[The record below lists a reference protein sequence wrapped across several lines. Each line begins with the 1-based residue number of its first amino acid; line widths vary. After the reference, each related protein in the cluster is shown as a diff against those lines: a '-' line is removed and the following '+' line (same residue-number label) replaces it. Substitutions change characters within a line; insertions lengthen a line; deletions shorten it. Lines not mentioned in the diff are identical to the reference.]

1 VVSFDARPLKQHPLR
16 ARIQAFATVAVAL
29 VLALSAV
36 PAAAQKKVLRMAFR
50 TAETG
55 FDPQKVFD
63 RYSVGILENLFETL
77 LTYDYLARPVKLVPL
92 TAESIPE
99 PEEGGTRYTF
109 RIRPGIYFSD
119 DPAFKGQKR
128 ELTAQDI
135 AYSIR
140 RFRDP
145 RLASPY
151 EWLFENKLVGLDELA
166 EKAKK
171 TNVLDYETKIPGIE
185 VRDRYTIS
193 FKLKE
198 PDFNF
203 AYVLAMPNVV
213 PVAREVV
220 EFYPDDTMGHPVG
233 TGPFVLKEWVRRS
246 KIVLER
252 NPNHRGYELDVR
264 YANPADEWDR
274 RAVEALR
281 GKRLPLLDRV
291 EVYPIEE
298 EQPRYLAFVNKEYDI
313 LDETPFEFIEQVL
326 PNGKLAPQ
334 LAKQGVH
341 VFREEQPEITFDV
354 FNIEDPVV
362 GGYTPEKVA
371 LRRAMVLAHDRGQE
385 VNIVRKGQA
394 LTAQTPVP
402 PGVVGFDAAFL
413 SHQQDYDPPRA
424 KALLDMYG
432 YVDKDG
438 DGWRDLPGGKP
449 FTISYK
455 YNARSQENR
464 QLAELWSKSMADIG
478 IRVEASAVQ
487 FADLLQDKRVGKFQ
501 MAGSAWI
508 ADYPDA
514 QNFLQLLYGP
524 NTGQSNEARFKLP
537 EYDKAYERS
546 QRFPDSAERNQ
557 LYREMNRLLLAYA
570 PWRLGVHRVFNHL
583 QYPWVKGYKK
593 HPILY
598 TNFKYLDIDVAEQ
611 QAATQK

>member
-1 VVSFDARPLKQHPLR
+1 LKHS
-16 ARIQAFATVAVAL
+16 AAAF
-29 VLALSAV
+29 LALGLFAGALAAPAGS
-36 PAAAQKKVLRMAFR
+36 AAAPQKVVRMAFR

-63 RYSVGILENLFETL
+63 RYSVGICENLFESL
-77 LTYDYLARPVKLVPL
+77 LTYDYLARPVKVVAL
-92 TAESIPE
+92 TAESVPE

-109 RIRPGIYFSD
+109 RIRPGIYFAD
-119 DPAFKGQKR
+119 DAAFKGQRR
-128 ELTAQDI
+128 ELTAKDVE
-135 AYSIR
+135 YSIK

-145 RLASPY
+145 KLVSPY

-166 EKAKK
+166 KKAKDTGK
-171 TNVLDYETKIPGIE
+171 FDYDTRIPGID
-185 VRDRYTIS
+185 VRDKYTIS

-203 AYVLAMPNVV
+203 TYVLAMPNVV
-213 PVAREVV
+213 PVAREVI
-220 EFYPDDTMGHPVG
+220 EAYGDDTMGHPVG

-264 YANPADEWDR
+264 YADPNDEWDK

-291 EVYPIEE
+291 EIYPIEE
-298 EQPRYLAFVNKEYDI
+298 EQPRYLAFINKEHDL

-326 PNGKLAPQ
+326 PNGKLSPQ
-334 LAKQGVH
+334 LAKLGVR
-341 VFREEQPEITFDV
+341 VFREEQPEITYDV
-354 FNIEDPVV
+354 FNLEDPVV
-362 GGYTPEKVA
+362 GGYSPDKVA

-385 VNIVRKGQA
+385 VGIVRKGQA
-394 LTAQTPVP
+394 LPAQTPVP
-402 PGVVGFDAAFL
+402 PSIVGFDPSFQRTQDHDAA
-413 SHQQDYDPPRA
+413 RA
-424 KALLDMYG
+424 KALLDMFG
-432 YVDKDG
+432 YVDKNG
-438 DGWRDLPGGKP
+438 DGWRELPDGKA

-464 QLAELWSKSMADIG
+464 QLAELWSKSMAEIG
-478 IRVEASAVQ
+478 IRVEATAVQ
-487 FADLLQDKRVGKFQ
+487 FADLLNDKRVGKFQ

-537 EYDKAYERS
+537 EYDRTYERS
-546 QRFPDSAERNQ
+546 QRFPDGAERNL
-557 LYREMNRLLLAYA
+557 LYREMNRLILAYA
-570 PWRLGVHRVFNHL
+570 PWRLGVHRIFNHL
-583 QYPWVKGYKK
+583 QYPWVKAYKK

-598 TNFKYLDIDVAEQ
+598 TNFKYLDVDTVAQ
-611 QAATQK
+611 QAANRQ